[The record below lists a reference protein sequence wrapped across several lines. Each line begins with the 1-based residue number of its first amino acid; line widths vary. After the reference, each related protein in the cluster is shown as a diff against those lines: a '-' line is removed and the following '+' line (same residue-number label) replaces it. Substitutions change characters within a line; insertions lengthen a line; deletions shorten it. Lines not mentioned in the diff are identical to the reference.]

1 MSTKVYVPPPKELRF
16 LPREPPLETEG
27 PLVLE
32 IGPGKGEFL
41 LHSAQAEPR
50 TTFVAVEIR
59 RGRFE
64 KIAKKAAGLKLA
76 NVFMVLGDARECLTR
91 LFGKRAGASPAPTFD
106 RIYIL
111 FPDPWPKRRHS
122 KHRLLKPELLAHLRD
137 FLKPGGAIYNATD
150 AGFYSEEIVAAFE
163 EVGGFRREA
172 IESLY
177 PTYFEKKWKA
187 MGREIDY
194 WRFVKLDLPPLCKG
208 RVGEG

>member
-1 MSTKVYVPPPKELRF
+1 MSTKVYVPPPKDLRF
-16 LPREPPLETEG
+16 LPCEPPLSAEG
-27 PLVLE
+27 PKVLE

-41 LHSAQAEPR
+41 LHLASAEPQS
-50 TTFVAVEIR
+50 TFVAVEIR

-64 KIAKKAAGLKLA
+64 KIAKKAATLKLN
-76 NVFMVLGDARECLTR
+76 NVYLVLGDARECLSR
-91 LFGKRAGASPAPTFD
+91 LFKPGLFD

-122 KHRLLKPELLAHLRD
+122 KHRLLKPELLALLRD
-137 FLKPGGAIYNATD
+137 YLKPGGSIYNATD

-187 MGREIDY
+187 LGREIDY
-194 WRFVKLDLPPLCKG
+194 WRFVKL
-208 RVGEG
+208 

>member
-1 MSTKVYVPPPKELRF
+1 MSTKVYIPRPKELEF
-16 LPREPPLETEG
+16 LPSPPPLDIPG

-41 LHSAQAEPR
+41 LHLAEQEPD

-59 RGRFE
+59 RGRFA
-64 KIAKKAAGLKLA
+64 KIAKRAAARGLK
-76 NVFMVLGDARECLTR
+76 NVFLVLGDARECLTR
-91 LFGKRAGASPAPTFD
+91 LCRPGLFE
-106 RIYIL
+106 RIYVL

-137 FLKPGGAIYNATD
+137 YLKPGGAIYNATD

-163 EVGGFRREA
+163 EVGGFEKQA

-187 MGREIDY
+187 MGRAIDY
-194 WRFVKLDLPPLCKG
+194 WKFVKL
-208 RVGEG
+208 

>member
-1 MSTKVYVPPPKELRF
+1 MSTKVYIPPPKELEF
-16 LPREPPLETEG
+16 APSPPPLEPTG

-41 LHSAQAEPR
+41 LHLAEQEPK

-59 RGRFE
+59 RGRFT
-64 KIAKKAAGLKLA
+64 KIAKRAAARQLG
-76 NVFMVLGDARECLTR
+76 NVFLVLGDARECLTR
-91 LFGKRAGASPAPTFD
+91 LFRPGLFD
-106 RIYIL
+106 RIYVL

-137 FLKPGGAIYNATD
+137 FLKPGGSIYNATD
-150 AGFYSEEIVAAFE
+150 AGFYSEEIVSAFE

-172 IESLY
+172 IASLY

-187 MGREIDY
+187 LGREIDY
-194 WRFVKLDLPPLCKG
+194 WKFVK
-208 RVGEG
+208 V

>member
-1 MSTKVYVPPPKELRF
+1 MSTKVYVPPPKDLQF
-16 LPREPPLETEG
+16 LPSEPPLAVEG

-41 LHSAQAEPR
+41 LHLAASEPK

-64 KIAKKAAGLKLA
+64 KIAKKAANQKLE
-76 NVFMVLGDARECLTR
+76 NIYMVLGDARECLTR
-91 LFGKRAGASPAPTFD
+91 LFKPGLFD
-106 RIYIL
+106 RIYVL
-111 FPDPWPKRRHS
+111 FPDPWPKRKHS

-137 FLKPGGAIYNATD
+137 YLKPGGAIYNATD
-150 AGFYSEEIVAAFE
+150 AGFYSEEIVAAFD

-187 MGREIDY
+187 LGRAIDY
-194 WRFVKLDLPPLCKG
+194 WRFVKI
-208 RVGEG
+208 

>member
-1 MSTKVYVPPPKELRF
+1 MSTKVYIPPPKELEF
-16 LPREPPLETEG
+16 LPSPPPLEAPG

-41 LHSAQAEPR
+41 LHLAEQEPG

-59 RGRFE
+59 RGRFA
-64 KIAKKAAGLKLA
+64 KIAKRAAARGLK
-76 NVFMVLGDARECLTR
+76 NVFLVLGDARECLTR
-91 LFGKRAGASPAPTFD
+91 LFRPGLFD
-106 RIYIL
+106 RIYVL

-122 KHRLLKPELLAHLRD
+122 KHRLLKPELLTHLRD
-137 FLKPGGAIYNATD
+137 YLKPGGAIYNATD

-163 EVGGFRREA
+163 EVGGFERHA

-187 MGREIDY
+187 MGRAIDY
-194 WRFVKLDLPPLCKG
+194 WKFVK
-208 RVGEG
+208 R

>member
-1 MSTKVYVPPPKELRF
+1 MSTKVYVPPPKELSF
-16 LPREPPLETEG
+16 LPSEPPLKTEG

-41 LHSAQAEPR
+41 LHLAQAEPK

-64 KIAKKAAGLKLA
+64 KIAKKAANLKLA
-76 NVFMVLGDARECLTR
+76 NVYLVLGDARECLTR
-91 LFGKRAGASPAPTFD
+91 LFKPALFD

-137 FLKPGGAIYNATD
+137 YLKPGGAIYNATD

-163 EVGGFRREA
+163 EVGGFKREA

-194 WRFVKLDLPPLCKG
+194 WRFVKI
-208 RVGEG
+208 